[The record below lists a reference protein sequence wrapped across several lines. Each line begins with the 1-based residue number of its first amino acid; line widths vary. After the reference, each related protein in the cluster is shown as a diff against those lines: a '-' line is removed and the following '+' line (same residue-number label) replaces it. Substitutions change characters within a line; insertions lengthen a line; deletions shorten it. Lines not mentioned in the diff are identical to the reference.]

1 MVDSVAALMDG
12 LILWWFFGCDGG
24 SIHCMWLGCLVLFCR
39 RELYVV
45 GTVCG
50 RDVWFCFAGVK
61 HGGKVEE
68 KKLIMVGKWKKKINY
83 FIIF

>member
-39 RELYVV
+39 REAWWES
-45 GTVCG
+45 G
-50 RDVWFCFAGVK
+50 RK
-61 HGGKVEE
+61 KTNYGGKVE
-68 KKLIMVGKWKKKINY
+68 KKN
-83 FIIF
+83 

>member
-12 LILWWFFGCDGG
+12 LILWWFCGCDGG

-45 GTVCG
+45 GMFGSV
-50 RDVWFCFAGVK
+50 
-61 HGGKVEE
+61 
-68 KKLIMVGKWKKKINY
+68 LPS
-83 FIIF
+83 